1 MKQLKIKQLES
12 AIYKSPIGEIL
23 MIADGEQLCLL
34 DFADNDER
42 VERLLRRRYG
52 NFEMTP
58 KANVLNMQSR
68 MDRYFGGDWAAFD
81 GLPMAA
87 DGTVFQQRVW
97 DSLKTI
103 PVGEA
108 ISYRQLASAI
118 NQPKAVRAVA
128 SANANNQIAII
139 IPCHRVIG
147 KDGSLRGYAGG
158 ADRKAWLLNHEGFS
172 ARF

>member
-1 MKQLKIKQLES
+1 MKQLDS
-12 AIYKSPIGEIL
+12 AIYKSPIDGIGEIL
-23 MIADGEQLCLL
+23 MIVDGDQLCFL

-52 NFEMTP
+52 NFEITR

-68 MDRYFGGDWAAFD
+68 MDRYFSGDWKAFD
-81 GLPMAA
+81 DLKSGQIAA

-97 DSLKTI
+97 NSLKTI

-108 ISYRQLASAI
+108 ISYRQLANAI
-118 NQPKAVRAVA
+118 KQPKAVRAVA
-128 SANANNQIAII
+128 NANANNPLAII

-158 ADRKAWLLNHEGFS
+158 TGRKAWLLNHEGFNI
-172 ARF
+172 